1 MSGEPPKSQ
10 SWWQTLPGILTAVA
24 GIMTASTGLI
34 LALNQVGVFSRE
46 STSASPS
53 PIPTIALSASP
64 SAKRETVVDADVS
77 AATGVDEL
85 EQKLKAA
92 NIMLSTGGADE
103 REKVRGYFDGLEAPY
118 RLLAISCLQILGN
131 QRLKKTGYLD
141 MIDKHFS
148 EMGDESIYV
157 PVDGKLN
164 LEKVKQAMVKAQR
177 EYHGDLARIF
187 EEIVEL
193 R

>member
-10 SWWQTLPGILTAVA
+10 SWWQTLPGILTALA

-34 LALNQVGVFSRE
+34 LALNQVGVFSRA
-46 STSASPS
+46 STSASPT
-53 PIPTIALSASP
+53 PTAVLSVSP
-64 SAKRETVVDADVS
+64 SAKPAAGSATEVS

-92 NIMLSTGGADE
+92 NIMLSTGGEDE
-103 REKVRGYFDGLEAPY
+103 REKVRGYFVGSDAPY
-118 RLLAISCLQILGN
+118 RLLAVTCIQLLGN

-148 EMGDESIYV
+148 TMGDESIYV

-177 EYHGDLARIF
+177 DYHSDQARTF
-187 EEIVEL
+187 EEIVES

>member
-10 SWWQTLPGILTAVA
+10 SWWQTLPGILTALA

-34 LALNQVGVFSRE
+34 LALNQVGVFSRA
-46 STSASPS
+46 STSASPT
-53 PIPTIALSASP
+53 PTAVLSVSP
-64 SAKRETVVDADVS
+64 SAKPAAGSGTEVS

-92 NIMLSTGGADE
+92 NIMLSTGGEDE
-103 REKVRGYFDGLEAPY
+103 REKVRGYFVGSDAPY
-118 RLLAISCLQILGN
+118 RLLAVTCIQLLGN

-148 EMGDESIYV
+148 TMGDESIYV

-177 EYHGDLARIF
+177 DYHSDQARTF
-187 EEIVEL
+187 EEIVES